1 MGLSHK
7 TLPRSAK
14 ANVRASAAG
23 AKGTAGPSP
32 KRPLKRMPSRSAK
45 LRATFNTILADLLGE
60 IDASRTTLRLD
71 DAALGFSVADV
82 AGEAHLPTE
91 KSLRGQTSINQRAA
105 ATAQWI
111 EQHRHLLVQNDF
123 SVRALRPPEALLQ
136 LYGVKAQ
143 MLAPVIREGRLD
155 GWVSVHETRRMRKWS
170 KKDQAAIVAAAEQI
184 LEALEGDSPD
194 YPSAKK
200 TGTDLD

>member
-1 MGLSHK
+1 MSLSHK
-7 TLPRSAK
+7 TTPRRAK
-14 ANVRASAAG
+14 V
-23 AKGTAGPSP
+23 TAELGPKPAP
-32 KRPLKRMPSRSAK
+32 KRTRTVAVK
-45 LRATFNTILADLLGE
+45 LRATFDAILANLLGE

-105 ATAQWI
+105 ATAQWV
-111 EQHRHLLVQNDF
+111 EQHRRLLVQNDF

-155 GWVSVHETRRMRKWS
+155 GWVSVHETRRTRKWS
-170 KKDQAAIVAAAEQI
+170 RKEQAATITAAMHVLNA
-184 LEALEGDSPD
+184 LEADRPD
-194 YPSAKK
+194 NPSARSKRRRRWS
-200 TGTDLD
+200 LS